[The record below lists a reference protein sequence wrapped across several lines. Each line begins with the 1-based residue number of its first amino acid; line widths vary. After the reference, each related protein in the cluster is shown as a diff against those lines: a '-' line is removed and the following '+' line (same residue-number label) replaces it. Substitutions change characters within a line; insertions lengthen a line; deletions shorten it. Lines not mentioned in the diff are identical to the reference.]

1 MALQCLRY
9 TPTLEQAIISDLL
22 SYPATVPQEPNALS
36 APLPNGSDAAPSF
49 ERLSANQEL
58 QSVPES
64 APMHDIALAGPP
76 LSSTL
81 NAYGETSNVGSVSSE
96 PDSSFGALP
105 QRSTHSMVPDFQGQH
120 QLDIGYQQHSTQPV
134 GIPHSQHGV
143 PSHSRSSSVEQLQGE
158 SSGQLSEKLPSSGA
172 SGGSAHTVSIAGS
185 PAGLRAD
192 SNSSTAEASAEG
204 DDSAKAPPNA
214 STIAKQPQPV
224 SVPRVPLKRG
234 EIADSFK
241 TLVKQVACFS
251 TNTLQ
256 ALTHACTQLGTDNMR
271 PITVYY
277 DKPSLRG
284 LSSVARSS
292 LNTCH
297 ACEAALRAAPCLEYD
312 HKLTSLQA
320 PSFLRWDL

>member
-22 SYPATVPQEPNALS
+22 SYPVTVTQEPDALS
-36 APLPNGSDAAPSF
+36 VSRPNGSDAVPSF
-49 ERLSANQEL
+49 ERVSANQEL

-64 APMHDIALAGPP
+64 APMHDITPAGPP

-81 NAYGETSNVGSVSSE
+81 NVYGEMASNVGSVSSE

-105 QRSTHSMVPDFQGQH
+105 QHSMHSMVPNSPGQH
-120 QLDIGYQQHSTQPV
+120 QLDIGSQQHSTQPV
-134 GIPHSQHGV
+134 GIPHSQNGV
-143 PSHSRSSSVEQLQGE
+143 PSHSRSSSAEQLQAE

-172 SGGSAHTVSIAGS
+172 SGVSAHTVSIAGS

-192 SNSSTAEASAEG
+192 SNSSSAEATADG
-204 DDSAKAPPNA
+204 DDSAKAPPNT
-214 STIAKQPQPV
+214 STIAQQPQPV

-241 TLVKQVACFS
+241 TLVKQVAYFS

-256 ALTHACTQLGTDNMR
+256 ALTHAFPN
-271 PITVYY
+271 
-277 DKPSLRG
+277 
-284 LSSVARSS
+284 
-292 LNTCH
+292 
-297 ACEAALRAAPCLEYD
+297 
-312 HKLTSLQA
+312 
-320 PSFLRWDL
+320 